1 MAMTMGSHGGPTAD
15 INVTPLIDVLLVL
28 LIIFM
33 VITPLTSKG
42 LEALVPQPP
51 PPNQPPNTQPNE
63 RTVVVQVV
71 HGAGGKSQ
79 LKINQ
84 TDVKDYDDLQ
94 AQLTDIFK
102 QRAEKVM
109 FVRADD
115 DILFEDVARV
125 IDTAHA
131 AGVDRVGLM
140 TAKIEQS
147 GG

>member
-1 MAMTMGSHGGPTAD
+1 MSMGSHGGPTAD

-71 HGAGGKSQ
+71 HGPGGKSQ

-94 AQLTDIFK
+94 TQLADIFK
-102 QRAEKVM
+102 ARAEKVM

-131 AGVDRVGLM
+131 AGVDKVGLM
-140 TAKIEQS
+140 TAKIEQ